1 MGRIS
6 LKKSLHSINKTK
18 TLIRIIVAFLI
29 AGLLVAMVFTFMNF
43 SKTYS
48 LRYKEEFVQRL
59 NNAFNNILDKKVIAN
74 PVEDGKVSG
83 IVLEKLF
90 SGEQIAFGKGLFI
103 YDNTFKKVIDT
114 EDGKVLVEVPL
125 RMITPIFSDSKDV
138 LWYLADPNGNV
149 LNTSIQG
156 NVSKEPRALDFAKN
170 RLVYYY
176 KYNLTGDLT
185 LGVGYIFPVEFFLIV
200 FIGTLALF
208 FSFWYAESFLDKIS
222 STLEEVLKGIGM
234 VKRHR
239 ESFSSNIQEIDSLN
253 KFVDELR
260 YAKSKNEDNIRSLK
274 ENIEKL
280 KLEISTL
287 KEKSYLKVKSL
298 MMEFSSSIYKRI
310 FDYEIDIGDFT
321 ELAILT
327 AQELGIAS
335 KEELESIELGLLA
348 VDLGMVHVSNS
359 ESKERDNND
368 ETYLKHPIYGE
379 EMFKRI
385 GDFELVCDI
394 IRHHHER
401 YDGKGFPDGL
411 KGEKLSLRSKI
422 VSLISSYMTY
432 VLPEPCG
439 EGNSMEKALEK
450 IRKEKGRK
458 FDPVVVKA
466 FEKVLVTIGNS

>member
-6 LKKSLHSINKTK
+6 LKKSLHGINITK
-18 TLIRIIVAFLI
+18 ALIRIIIAFLI
-29 AGLLVAMVFTFMNF
+29 AGFLVAMVFTFMSF
-43 SKTYS
+43 SETYT

-59 NNAFNNILDKKVIAN
+59 NNEFNNIYDSRVCTN

-103 YDNTFKKVIDT
+103 YDNTFKKVIDS

-125 RMITPIFSDSKDV
+125 RMITPIFSVSKDV
-138 LWYLADPNGNV
+138 LWYLADSNGNV

-156 NVSKEPRALDFAKN
+156 SASEEPRTLDFTEN

-176 KYNLTGDLT
+176 KYSLTGDLT
-185 LGVGYIFPVEFFLIV
+185 LGVGYIFPPEFFLIV
-200 FIGTLALF
+200 FTGTLALF
-208 FSFWYAESFLDKIS
+208 LSFWYAESFLDKAS
-222 STLEEVLKGIGM
+222 STLEEILKGIGV
-234 VKRHR
+234 VKRQR
-239 ESFSSNIQEIDSLN
+239 ESFSSNIEEIDSLN

-260 YAKSKNEDNIRSLK
+260 YAKTKNEDDIHSLK
-274 ENIEKL
+274 KNIEKL

-287 KEKSYLKVKSL
+287 KEKNYLKVKNL
-298 MMEFSSSIYKRI
+298 MREFSSSIYKRI
-310 FDYEIDIGDFT
+310 FDCEIDIGYFT

-348 VDLGMVHVSNS
+348 VDLGIIYVRNS
-359 ESKERDNND
+359 EYKERDIND

-394 IRHHHER
+394 VRQHHER

-422 VSLISSYMTY
+422 VSLISSYMAY

-439 EGNSMEKALEK
+439 EGKSMEKALEK
-450 IRKEKGRK
+450 IRKEKGKK
-458 FDPVVVKA
+458 FDPVVVES
-466 FEKVLVTIGNS
+466 FEKVLVTAK

>member
-6 LKKSLHSINKTK
+6 LKESLHRINKTK
-18 TLIRIIVAFLI
+18 TIIRIIVAFLI
-29 AGLLVAMVFTFMNF
+29 AGFLVAMIFIFMSF
-43 SKTYS
+43 SKTYT

-59 NNAFNNILDKKVIAN
+59 NDEFNNILDNRVIAK
-74 PVEDGKVSG
+74 PVKGGKVSG
-83 IVLEKLF
+83 IVLEELF
-90 SGEQIAFGKGLFI
+90 SGEQITFGKGLFV
-103 YDNTFKKVIDT
+103 YDNTFKKVVDT

-125 RMITPIFSDSKDV
+125 RMITPIFSVSKDV
-138 LWYLADPNGNV
+138 LWYLADSSGNV
-149 LNTSIQG
+149 FSTSIQRTL
-156 NVSKEPRALDFAKN
+156 SEEPRTLDFTKN

-176 KYNLTGDLT
+176 KYNLTNDLT
-185 LGVGYIFPVEFFLIV
+185 LGVGYIFPTEFFLIA
-200 FIGTLALF
+200 FIGILTLII
-208 FSFWYAESFLDKIS
+208 SFWYAEIFLDKIS
-222 STLEEVLKGIGM
+222 STLEEILKGFGM
-234 VKRHR
+234 VKKRR
-239 ESFSSNIQEIDSLN
+239 ESFSSNVEDIESLN
-253 KFVDELR
+253 RFVDDLR
-260 YAKSKNEDNIRSLK
+260 YRKSKCEDNVRSLK
-274 ENIEKL
+274 EDIEKL

-298 MMEFSSSIYKRI
+298 MLEFSSSIYKRI

-348 VDLGMVHVSNS
+348 VDLGIAYIRDS
-359 ESKERDNND
+359 EYKERDNNS

-401 YDGKGFPDGL
+401 YDGEGFPDGL

-422 VSLISSYMTY
+422 VSLVSSYMSY

-439 EGNSMEKALEK
+439 EGKSMEKALEK
-450 IRKEKGRK
+450 IRQEKGRK
-458 FDPVVVKA
+458 FDPVVVEA
-466 FEKVLVTIGNS
+466 FEKVLGTVK